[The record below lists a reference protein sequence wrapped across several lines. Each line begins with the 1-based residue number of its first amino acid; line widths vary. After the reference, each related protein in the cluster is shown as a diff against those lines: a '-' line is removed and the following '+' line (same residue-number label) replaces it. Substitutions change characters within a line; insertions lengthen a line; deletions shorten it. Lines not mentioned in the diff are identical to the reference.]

1 MPKFN
6 VTAPDGQKFTVDGP
20 EGSSIEDAYRYV
32 EDNLWHPKEE
42 AKPEEEPSTLK
53 TLAHGAE
60 RAALP
65 TLGGFAGMGAGA
77 ALGAL
82 GGPAAPITV
91 PLGAI
96 AGGLGAGAL
105 TSAVQE
111 KILQSYPELAKKLGL
126 DEEQR
131 LKEEKAHPYASFI
144 GEAAPSLLG
153 LRPSGALLRGGKEAY
168 AAGVNALANLGL
180 GAGIEAGQQ
189 AMGEEPM
196 DWTKVGIAGAAGAL
210 GQKETALGR
219 KVIGFGERIVP
230 EAIRN
235 KAIEIRNPEEFQRIK
250 DRLNAE
256 YEQKL
261 ADAKETS
268 SAQILQL
275 PFDPRVADAGQTPI
289 YVHPDGSTSFV
300 TELTEAGLKEKYPEN
315 IVTKDGTRYLA
326 KEKAKPYTLDTLPP
340 VIGTEPNELAAFGK
354 TFGIGRTA
362 TILRPDGPLAG
373 RDISNPA
380 DAAHVK
386 TVLEAYANGKPA
398 KGAADKIET
407 FLKRP
412 EFKEVTSDVIRPTEA
427 IAGTTQP
434 SIRVPS
440 VRRKPAKEST
450 ASEAGRLGSDIE
462 SVGQPDVGAGA
473 KPTPLGD
480 TAGLIEWVQSKGL
493 SPAEL
498 SADDWKILENTWR
511 EEHGKLV
518 EQAKPKAEEVVKEE
532 AVATKAEPTAEEAPV
547 VAAPREKV
555 KAPKAT
561 PETKIENKYL
571 QRIDEDIKARRYEE
585 PENLNQAM
593 LDYVAGD
600 LAGGN
605 ETAQQLKDAKK
616 YYESLSDIE
625 KQYVNSKI
633 AERGRWEARDEAFR
647 IKPEEVSGETIKQ
660 VEKKGEPDVYFRDKD
675 LRGREIPKDVVERNT
690 KLENLID
697 SGADSRALLDHIVAD
712 ETAPHAVRKMARK
725 LSKFL
730 PDVKVEFKDV
740 YDDVL
745 KATGSYNPITDS
757 IFIDRANNPDHA
769 LTLMHEYVHAL
780 TYSPMFNGSKAGKEV
795 KKIYEQ
801 YKKYNKDADHYGLT
815 NSHEFIAEAL
825 SNPEFQDFLKTAKH
839 NGVIGGFWNK
849 IVQAFREFFNFPPKD
864 VVDELLSLAHG
875 MAKNRPAD
883 VAEMRD
889 FFGKK
894 LGENITEFPTP
905 VYKRETQADN
915 IRNLT
920 KESGYTETQ
929 EVKRGPFQTIKETHP
944 EDVKKGL
951 SRFLTEKE
959 TMWFSSDAAYNNAM
973 FKALEET
980 GNMDLLRHAMYE
992 TATGQAYHDNALAN
1006 AFLEKGAMVW
1016 DPKTFKFRVEDSAN
1030 NWRDMMGDLSKVGE
1044 KYGLNHEEINAA
1056 ASQAFIAERLEGLS
1070 KADKEIYSHMTPE
1083 QIAKGKQIFKEMPEL
1098 RKIQEKWNGIRKNA
1112 MDVAVEAG
1120 LYSKEQAKELLNYMD
1135 YVPFYRAE
1143 QIANAAGPKE
1153 YARSLSDFAK
1163 NFKIKGSEQAVNNI
1177 FDNMERWTSYTV
1189 SRAVRNQKA
1198 NSMYSWMK
1206 KVIPDEVKDLRTDE
1220 RVKHE
1225 QNVVEIWRDGQ
1236 RARFEVKDP
1245 LFVHAFNGVESVGL
1259 PMMGW
1264 WQKATNLLRQNI
1276 VLNPF
1281 FSLSQLPQDAIAAML
1296 SSGVKSPFK
1305 LGIEVVKEFTKT
1317 LFGRSAAGEELYR
1330 YGATG
1335 DFSGLLAKNEVAMVH
1350 GFKEPSLKQKLL
1362 APFEKIAM
1370 ASDNAVRQAIY
1381 NRTMAETNGDKAK
1394 AIERAFEII
1403 NFKRQGASGV
1413 AQILRQ
1419 NVPFF
1424 GAYLQ
1429 AQNVAYKVLA
1439 GRGIAPATRNEV
1451 YKTLINNSMKLAA
1464 LGFIYSSLVSNTKEY
1479 QEMDPAIRDRHL
1491 LIPGTPFMLPLRSDV
1506 FLLPKLAAEYT
1517 YNYLTDTGY
1526 SDGRKMRNGM
1536 ADSLTNMILSPTAVP
1551 QAVKPALEVM
1561 TNYDFFSGRPI
1572 VGTGLKE
1579 RPTELQYST
1588 NTSELAKAIGASGL
1602 ISPMAVDHLI
1612 KGYLGTTGGMVL
1624 MATNAMAREASGI
1637 PTPEKSVQDAFA
1649 TFPGMSA
1656 FVAKEHGSGLKND
1669 FYELHDE
1676 VTKAVNG
1683 YNTLMK
1689 KGQVGEAVKF
1699 IQGETSP
1706 INPFAVKNT
1715 NLYQLKQATS
1725 AIDQQLAKLRQYE
1738 TMVRE
1743 APASQMNAKQKGDA
1757 IEQIRQLEEGLLQN
1771 VSALRKAAGY

>member
-1 MPKFN
+1 MAIRAELFDG
-6 VTAPDGQKFTVDGP
+6 TLLEFPDGTDRSVIEQTV
-20 EGSSIEDAYRYV
+20 ERLTLERR
-32 EDNLWHPKEE
+32 PKEE
-42 AKPEEEPSTLK
+42 PKPEEEPSTLK

-65 TLGGFAGMGAGA
+65 TVGGFAGMGAGA
-77 ALGAL
+77 AAGSVFGPVGTVL
-82 GGPAAPITV
+82 GG
-91 PLGAI
+91 L
-96 AGGLGAGAL
+96 AGGFGAGAA
-105 TSAVQE
+105 TAAVQE
-111 KILQSYPELAKKLGL
+111 KILQAYPELAKKLGL

-131 LKEEKAHPYASFI
+131 LKEEKAHPYASMI
-144 GEAAPSLLG
+144 GEVAPSLAG
-153 LRPSGALLRGGKEAY
+153 LRPSGALLRGGKEAV

-180 GAGIEAGQQ
+180 GAGVEVGQQ
-189 AMGEEPM
+189 ALGEEPI

-219 KVIGFGERIVP
+219 KVIGAGESIVP
-230 EAIRN
+230 AALRN
-235 KAIEIRNPEEFQRIK
+235 KSLEIRNPEEFARLKKEAEDRI
-250 DRLNAE
+250 
-256 YEQKL
+256 L
-261 ADAKETS
+261 AAQEKAQETS
-268 SAQILQL
+268 SPQVALL
-275 PFDPRVADAGQTPI
+275 PFDPRVTTGTINETPI

-300 TELTEAGLKEKYPEN
+300 SELSPEALKEKYAAQGEFKAE
-315 IVTKDGTRYLA
+315 TKQ
-326 KEKAKPYTLDTLPP
+326 KAKKAEAYTPDTLPS
-340 VIGTEPNELAAFGK
+340 VIGTEPNDLASFGK
-354 TFGIGRTA
+354 AFGIGRTA

-373 RDISNPA
+373 KDISNPA

-386 TVLEAYANGKPA
+386 SVLEAYANGKPA
-398 KGAADKIET
+398 KGAAAKIET
-407 FLKRP
+407 FLNRP
-412 EFKEVTSDVIRPTEA
+412 EFTEVTSDVIRPTEA
-427 IAGTTQP
+427 VAGAVEP
-434 SIRVPS
+434 SVRVPS
-440 VRRKPAKEST
+440 VRRKPAAEPT
-450 ASEAGRLGSDIE
+450 TPEVGGLGSNIE

-473 KPTPLGD
+473 KPTPLKD
-480 TAGLIEWVQSKGL
+480 TAGLIEWVQSRGL

-498 SADDWKILENTWR
+498 SADEWKILENTWR
-511 EEHGKLV
+511 EEH
-518 EQAKPKAEEVVKEE
+518 AKIAQPKAEEVIKAEEVAATPAPKEE
-532 AVATKAEPTAEEAPV
+532 
-547 VAAPREKV
+547 V
-555 KAPKAT
+555 KPPKLT
-561 PETKIENKYL
+561 TDERIEQDYL
-571 QRIDEDIKARRYEE
+571 KRIDEDITAGRKNE
-585 PENLNQAM
+585 PQSLDQTV

-600 LAGGN
+600 IHASEN
-605 ETAQQLKDAKK
+605 TKNANR
-616 YYESLSDIE
+616 YYKSLSDID
-625 KQYVNSKI
+625 KAYV
-633 AERGRWEARDEAFR
+633 
-647 IKPEEVSGETIKQ
+647 ETKLK
-660 VEKKGEPDVYFRDKD
+660 E
-675 LRGREIPKDVVERNT
+675 LRGEE
-690 KLENLID
+690 
-697 SGADSRALLDHIVAD
+697 
-712 ETAPHAVRKMARK
+712 
-725 LSKFL
+725 
-730 PDVKVEFKDV
+730 
-740 YDDVL
+740 
-745 KATGSYNPITDS
+745 
-757 IFIDRANNPDHA
+757 
-769 LTLMHEYVHAL
+769 
-780 TYSPMFNGSKAGKEV
+780 KAGKAFNEREERMREARKQVREYNEPQEPEV
-795 KKIYEQ
+795 FRNVEEKGNPLGKEAVQKIVDEHSTAKGPKVHVVDFNELPAEWQ
-801 YKKYNKDADHYGLT
+801 QLMRERGAETSTGFLSGDGKNVFLLHNNIKSPEVAKATLFHETLGHYGLREKFQDRLDGVLQEIYRT
-815 NSHEFIAEAL
+815 NKATREAADAFLKAHPDEHVGPDRIARAVEEAL
-825 SNPEFQDFLKTAKH
+825 AERQEGGKIPASVFARVKNFIKDMARRMGMKVDYSDADIQAILHGAADRAGGGK
-839 NGVIGGFWNK
+839 GVKGEM
-849 IVQAFREFFNFPPKD
+849 AFRSE
-864 VVDELLSLAHG
+864 
-875 MAKNRPAD
+875 R
-883 VAEMRD
+883 
-889 FFGKK
+889 
-894 LGENITEFPTP
+894 
-905 VYKRETQADN
+905 QADN

-920 KESGYTETQ
+920 KESGHVKTE
-929 EVKRGPFQTIKETHP
+929 EVKRGPFQTIRDTHP

-951 SRFLTEKE
+951 ARFLTEKE
-959 TMWFSSDAAYNNAM
+959 TMWFSSDAAYNNAI

-992 TATGQAYHDNALAN
+992 VATGQAYHDNALAN

-1030 NWRDMMGDLSKVGE
+1030 NWRDMMGELSKVGE
-1044 KYGLNHEEINAA
+1044 KYGLNHEEVNAA

-1070 KADKEIYSHMTPE
+1070 KADKAIYSHMTPE

-1098 RKIQEKWNGIRKNA
+1098 RKIQDMWNGIRKNT
-1112 MDVAVEAG
+1112 MDVAVESG
-1120 LYSKEQAKELLNYMD
+1120 LYSKEQAKELLNFMD
-1135 YVPFYRAE
+1135 YVPFYRAD
-1143 QIANAAGPKE
+1143 QIANQAGPKE
-1153 YARSLSDFAK
+1153 YARKLSDFAK
-1163 NFKIKGSEQAVNNI
+1163 NFKIKGSEQEVNNI

-1198 NSMYSWMK
+1198 NSMYKWMK
-1206 KVIPDEVKDLRTDE
+1206 EILPDEVKDLRTDE

-1225 QNVVEIWRDGQ
+1225 QNVVELWKNGERT
-1236 RARFEVKDP
+1236 RFEVKDP

-1305 LGIEVVKEFTKT
+1305 LGVEVVKEFTKT
-1317 LFGRSAAGEELYR
+1317 LFGKSAAGEELYR

-1335 DFSGLLAKNEVAMVH
+1335 DFSGLLSKNEVAMVH

-1362 APFEKIAM
+1362 APFEKLAM

-1381 NRTMAETNGDKAK
+1381 NRTMAETGGDKAK

-1403 NFKRQGASGV
+1403 NFKRAGASGV

-1451 YKTLINNSMKLAA
+1451 YKTLINNSMKMAA

-1491 LIPGTPFMLPLRSDV
+1491 LIPGTPMMLPLRSDV

-1526 SDGRKMRNGM
+1526 SDGRKIRSAM
-1536 ADSLTNMILSPTAVP
+1536 ADSLANMILSPTAVP

-1579 RPTELQYST
+1579 RPTEMQYSA

-1602 ISPMAVDHLI
+1602 ISPMAVDHLL

-1649 TFPGMSA
+1649 TFPGMST
-1656 FVAKEHGSGLKND
+1656 FVAKEYGSGLKND
-1669 FYELHDE
+1669 FYDLHDE

-1689 KGQVGEAVKF
+1689 KGQTGEAVKF

-1706 INPFAVKNT
+1706 INPFAAKNMD
-1715 NLYQLKQATS
+1715 LYQLKQATG

-1743 APASQMNAKQKGDA
+1743 APASQMDAKAKGDA
-1757 IEQIRQLEEGLLQN
+1757 IKQIKELERGLLQN
-1771 VSALRKAAGY
+1771 VSNLRKAAGY